1 MKYKVSN
8 IRFER
13 NNKIIERDSTIV
25 LNLHKYSVDLTS
37 WLEDADI
44 HPIAVDNAYRV
55 CVRTMLFYQSELLF
69 DFEETNETVNEN
81 QYQDLCADMIDDNTS
96 TRIDQQVKV
105 SWPETFLVD
114 TDTCYLTLE
123 ESDNEVA
130 QHIFSTLLE
139 QLPVTVKLIAT

>member
-1 MKYKVSN
+1 MKYMISN
-8 IRFER
+8 IKFEL
-13 NNKIIERDSTIV
+13 NNEIIERGSVIT

-37 WLEDADI
+37 WLEDVDI
-44 HPIAVDNAYRV
+44 HPISVDNAYRV
-55 CVRTMLFYQSELLF
+55 CVRTMLFYRSELLF
-69 DFEETNETVNEN
+69 DFVETDETVNEN
-81 QYQDLCADMIDDNTS
+81 TYQDLCADMIDDETS

-105 SWPETFLVD
+105 DWPETFLID

-123 ESDNEVA
+123 ESDNEIA